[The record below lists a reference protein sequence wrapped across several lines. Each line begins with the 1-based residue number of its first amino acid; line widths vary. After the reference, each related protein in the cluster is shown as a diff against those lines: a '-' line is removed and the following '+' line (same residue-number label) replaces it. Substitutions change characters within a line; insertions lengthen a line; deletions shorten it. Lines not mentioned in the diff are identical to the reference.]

1 MANVKISN
9 LPVETNVNSIL
20 GFAGYNAAGTCK
32 ISGADLINTLPSPKL
47 EDVLTAGNEAI
58 DQEITFKTTSDIR
71 VLTLDKNGL
80 SMSNFATDLL
90 ISANSGGRLFLNS
103 NSNDVVLQALGTG
116 GVVFNTSEI
125 KLQSSD
131 VLDST
136 SSAGSAG
143 EVLSSLGAGNGT
155 EWITAGGATPTL
167 QQVVNSGNTA
177 DSNGNTGT
185 IVLTNSTQNRT
196 ATYSNDKIEADY
208 GFAVLSEDFLTL
220 TAGDGDVFIQAD
232 GNGNDITLKGD
243 GMEFQDMGI
252 ISLKPNT
259 NIPGVPTSGFSMI
272 NADFL
277 LEGYNQ
283 TSSQGGNIRLNSRG
297 NMVIHTG
304 NLSTTT
310 PGGSLSLYARGNTA
324 SLSTIDGTTI
334 GGNVTISSSS
344 GDVVITGGE
353 NLILTNGGLGTP
365 AVGDVLTAKT
375 TGGIAEWTTPS
386 SGGGG
391 GYTALTSAAST
402 VWDGSNGLSAS
413 WQPTATTPFNTL
425 DMSSG
430 FSAGDRGSLV
440 IDVSTTTNFIL
451 PSNSKA
457 ADGDISVS
465 GVNKTILDYV
475 YDGTNF
481 YWSNRKNMI
490 DPIYLPTVS
499 TTNLVSFYIP
509 SQYQGVTGNV
519 PIGSAWVNSYTSNNL
534 VGDLSRVGSTS
545 SSQIGDVQFVA
556 KDDVNEIPAHF
567 LMGSDGSTSSYW
579 NVASAL
585 GGNVLGGSWTGAMWF
600 KTISTT
606 SSGFHGLM
614 DPDKD
619 DDESIYV
626 YNKRLY
632 IEGAGLYTN
641 FPSFEPATTGGNDNA
656 FSLEDEWI
664 YVSVSFDH
672 PNNTM
677 SVIIACQATLTRAS
691 QTIIG
696 YDGSNIN
703 ISADGTYQETLSAT
717 LTDNTWD
724 DFAYGA
730 SVSSSGTAFS
740 LEGGIGLAAVYGTNI
755 TDTLAISNWNAT
767 KEYYYIS

>member
-9 LPVETNVNSIL
+9 LPIETTLANMTGI
-20 GFAGYNAAGTCK
+20 AGYNASGTAQ
-32 ISGADLINTLPSPKL
+32 ISGATIDSAFAKSNSGLQFIVDNSNVVDSNAGTGSIIFSNSGSGINTTVSVNSISSNTSFSISGSSFNPSIPG
-47 EDVLTAGNEAI
+47 LT
-58 DQEITFKTTSDIR
+58 F
-71 VLTLDKNGL
+71 
-80 SMSNFATDLL
+80 
-90 ISANSGGRLFLNS
+90 NSGGELRITPNAS
-103 NSNDVVLQALGTG
+103 LGTPAVG
-116 GVVFNTSEI
+116 
-125 KLQSSD
+125 D
-131 VLDST
+131 VLAAKNVLGDVEWV
-136 SSAGSAG
+136 SAGGS
-143 EVLSSLGAGNGT
+143 
-155 EWITAGGATPTL
+155 TPTL
-167 QQVVNSGNTA
+167 QQVLDSSNTA

-185 IVLTNSTQNRT
+185 IVLTNSANNRT
-196 ATYSNDKIEADY
+196 ATYGNENISTTTSSFGIDVNGSNNGINIDADD
-208 GFAVLSEDFLTL
+208 GAVRL
-220 TAGDGDVFIQAD
+220 G
-232 GNGNDITLKGD
+232 
-243 GMEFQDMGI
+243 
-252 ISLKPNT
+252 
-259 NIPGVPTSGFSMI
+259 TSGTKFI
-272 NADFL
+272 ILDGRVNAQGQSNQFDPGSGLTSTWSLFNSNYL
-277 LEGYNQ
+277 LDGYNS
-283 TSSQGGNIRLNSRG
+283 TSGAGGDIRINSRG
-297 NMVIHTG
+297 TLTMHTG
-304 NLSTTT
+304 NLSTST
-310 PGGSLSLYARGNTA
+310 PGGALSIYARGNTA
-324 SLSTIDGTTI
+324 SLSTIDGSTI

-344 GDVVITGGE
+344 GDVIITGGE
-353 NLILTNGGLGTP
+353 NLVLTNTGLGTP
-365 AVGDVLTAKT
+365 AVGDVLTAST

-391 GYTALTSAAST
+391 GYTTLTSAAST

-413 WQPTATTPFNTL
+413 WQPTVTTPFNTL

-430 FSAGDRGSLV
+430 FSAGDRGSLI

-490 DPIYLPTVS
+490 DPIYLPTVA
-499 TTNLVSFYIP
+499 TNDLVSFYIP
-509 SQYQGVTGNV
+509 SQYQGLPGNV
-519 PIGSAWVNSYTSNNL
+519 PIGNAWINSYTSNNL

-545 SSQIGDVQFVA
+545 STQIGDVQFVA
-556 KDDVNEIPAHF
+556 KDDVNEVPAHF

-585 GGNVLGGSWTGAMWF
+585 GGNVLGGSWTGALWF
-600 KTISTT
+600 KTIPTT
-606 SSGFHGLM
+606 SSSFHGMM

-619 DDESIYV
+619 DDESIYIFGR
-626 YNKRLY
+626 RLY
-632 IEGAGLYTN
+632 IEGPNLYTN

-677 SVIIACQATLTRAS
+677 SVILACQATLDNAGG
-691 QTIIG
+691 TILG

-717 LTDNTWD
+717 LIDNTWD

-730 SVSSSGTAFS
+730 SVTTGGTAFAF
-740 LEGGIGLAAVYGTNI
+740 EGGLGLAAVYGTNI
-755 TDTLAISNWNAT
+755 TDTLAISNWNST
-767 KEYYYIS
+767 KQYYYIS

>member
-9 LPVETNVNSIL
+9 LPVETVLANMTGI
-20 GFAGYNAAGTCK
+20 AGYNASGTAQ
-32 ISGADLINTLPSPKL
+32 ISGATIDSAFAKSNSDLQFIVDNGNVIDSNTGTGNILFKNSSNFTSTTMGVNSISSDTSFSIIGTTNNTNLTFTSGGELRFTPNASLGTPNTGY
-47 EDVLTAGNEAI
+47 VLTAKNAQGDVEWSQFPGFAPALP
-58 DQEITFKTTSDIR
+58 T
-71 VLTLDKNGL
+71 VLTNGYTGNSGQQINL
-80 SMSNFATDLL
+80 TTGGTVTQYSQPSIVSAGTFSITQGNNSLLTLGNGGSPTTILGGSGAIQVGDTGSNLL
-90 ISANSGGRLFLNS
+90 ISTNGS
-103 NSNDVVLQALGTG
+103 D
-116 GVVFNTSEI
+116 
-125 KLQSSD
+125 KLQLS
-131 VLDST
+131 VNST
-136 SSAGSAG
+136 G
-143 EVLSSLGAGNGT
+143 EVQFYLG
-155 EWITAGGATPTL
+155 
-167 QQVVNSGNTA
+167 
-177 DSNGNTGT
+177 SNN
-185 IVLTNSTQNRT
+185 
-196 ATYSNDKIEADY
+196 
-208 GFAVLSEDFLTL
+208 
-220 TAGDGDVFIQAD
+220 
-232 GNGNDITLKGD
+232 
-243 GMEFQDMGI
+243 
-252 ISLKPNT
+252 
-259 NIPGVPTSGFSMI
+259 PG
-272 NADFL
+272 
-277 LEGYNQ
+277 
-283 TSSQGGNIRLNSRG
+283 
-297 NMVIHTG
+297 
-304 NLSTTT
+304 
-310 PGGSLSLYARGNTA
+310 
-324 SLSTIDGTTI
+324 
-334 GGNVTISSSS
+334 
-344 GDVVITGGE
+344 
-353 NLILTNGGLGTP
+353 P
-365 AVGDVLTAKT
+365 AIGDVLTAKT
-375 TGGIAEWTTPS
+375 TSGDVHWTTPS

-391 GYTALTSAAST
+391 GGYTALTPAAST

-413 WQPTATTPFNTL
+413 WQPTVTTPFNTL

-430 FSAGDRGSLV
+430 FSAGDRGSLI

-509 SQYQGVTGNV
+509 SQYQGSPGNV
-519 PIGSAWVNSYTSNNL
+519 SVGSAWINSYTSNNL
-534 VGDLSRVGSTS
+534 VGDLSRVGTDLDD
-545 SSQIGDVQFVA
+545 IQFVA

-567 LMGSDGSTSSYW
+567 LCGSDGSTSSYW
-579 NVASAL
+579 NVSSAL
-585 GGNVLGGSWTGAMWF
+585 GGNVLGGSWTGALWF
-600 KTISTT
+600 KTISST
-606 SSGFHGLM
+606 SSGFHGIM

-626 YNKRLY
+626 YNRRLY
-632 IEGAGLYTN
+632 IEGPNLYTN

-677 SVIIACQATLTRAS
+677 SVILACQATLDNAS
-691 QTIIG
+691 GTIIG
-696 YDGSNIN
+696 YNGSNIN

-740 LEGGIGLAAVYGTNI
+740 FEGGIGLAAVYGTNV

>member
-9 LPVETNVNSIL
+9 LPVETSLAAMTGI
-20 GFAGYNAAGTCK
+20 AGYNASGTAQ
-32 ISGADLINTLPSPKL
+32 ISGANIISGAAQPDQNLASVLATGSIATSGQTITLANSASNTSTTMGVNAISSDTSFSIIGTTSNTSLTFTSGGDLRITPNASLGTPNTGY
-47 EDVLTAGNEAI
+47 VLTAKNAQGDVEWSQFPGFAPALPA
-58 DQEITFKTTSDIR
+58 
-71 VLTLDKNGL
+71 VLTNGYTGNSGQQINLTTGGTVTQYSQPSIVSAGTFSITQGNNSLLTLGTSL
-80 SMSNFATDLL
+80 SPTTILGGAGSMQIGDSGSNLL
-90 ISANSGGRLFLNS
+90 ISTNGS
-103 NSNDVVLQALGTG
+103 D
-116 GVVFNTSEI
+116 
-125 KLQSSD
+125 KLQLS
-131 VLDST
+131 VNST
-136 SSAGSAG
+136 G
-143 EVLSSLGAGNGT
+143 EVQFYLG
-155 EWITAGGATPTL
+155 
-167 QQVVNSGNTA
+167 
-177 DSNGNTGT
+177 SNN
-185 IVLTNSTQNRT
+185 
-196 ATYSNDKIEADY
+196 
-208 GFAVLSEDFLTL
+208 
-220 TAGDGDVFIQAD
+220 
-232 GNGNDITLKGD
+232 
-243 GMEFQDMGI
+243 
-252 ISLKPNT
+252 
-259 NIPGVPTSGFSMI
+259 PG
-272 NADFL
+272 
-277 LEGYNQ
+277 
-283 TSSQGGNIRLNSRG
+283 
-297 NMVIHTG
+297 
-304 NLSTTT
+304 
-310 PGGSLSLYARGNTA
+310 
-324 SLSTIDGTTI
+324 
-334 GGNVTISSSS
+334 
-344 GDVVITGGE
+344 
-353 NLILTNGGLGTP
+353 P
-365 AVGDVLTAKT
+365 AIGDVLTAKT
-375 TGGIAEWTTPS
+375 TNGDVHWTTPS

-413 WQPTATTPFNTL
+413 WQPTVTTPFNTL

-626 YNKRLY
+626 YNKRIF
-632 IEGAGLYTN
+632 IEGPNLYTN

-677 SVIIACQATLTRAS
+677 SVIIACQATLTQAS

-730 SVSSSGTAFS
+730 SVSSAGSAFAF
-740 LEGGIGLAAVYGTNI
+740 EGGLGLAAVYGTNI
-755 TDTLAISNWNAT
+755 TDTLAISNWNST
-767 KEYYYIS
+767 KQYYYIS